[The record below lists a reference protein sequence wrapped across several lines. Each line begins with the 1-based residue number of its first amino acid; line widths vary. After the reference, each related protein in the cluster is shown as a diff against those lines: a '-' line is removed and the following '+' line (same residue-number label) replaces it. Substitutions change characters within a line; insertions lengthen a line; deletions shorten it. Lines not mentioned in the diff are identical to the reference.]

1 MKRKFFFP
9 SQRLTFMSKRV
20 NHPNEKPPAKRARG
34 FRLAR
39 SNSDLESTASSSA
52 SSSSLFV
59 TVNPHDQHSGTL
71 SVQSRLISR
80 SLDSSAHSLSPT
92 PENEPQIDVTLDS
105 SGPMEDIDPTH
116 QQHIPPKPK
125 RKRFTTNV
133 VCGGLP
139 LSLTVN

>member
-1 MKRKFFFP
+1 
-9 SQRLTFMSKRV
+9 MSKRV

-39 SNSDLESTASSSA
+39 SNPDAEATASSS

-59 TVNPHDQHSGTL
+59 TVNPHDQHSGAL
-71 SVQSRLISR
+71 RSQSRLLSR

-116 QQHIPPKPK
+116 QQDIPLKPK

-139 LSLTVN
+139 STVN